1 MFFPYKD
8 DNPRVLIPYITY
20 FLIGINLFIFLF
32 QFSMGMNDPEAEAI
46 FIYTYGLIPSQFS
59 VVTMFTSM
67 FLHGGISH
75 IMGNMW
81 FLWVFGDNVEHRL
94 GRVPYAIF
102 YLVCGILATLCH
114 WFFFQ
119 NSPVPLIG
127 ASGAISGVLGA
138 YFLLYPYNRVKV
150 LFIFVFITAL
160 ELQAMYVLGFY
171 LLLQVYQLL
180 GTFGV
185 SHQTSVALWAHIGG
199 FITGL
204 IVIALYNKLSGQPV
218 WPRRIYSA
226 FGRKR
231 GPF

>member
-1 MFFPYKD
+1 MVFGDPGIDASQIFYKWG
-8 DNPRVLIPYITY
+8 
-20 FLIGINLFIFLF
+20 F
-32 QFSMGMNDPEAEAI
+32 
-46 FIYTYGLIPSQFS
+46 IPSEISSGQPATTVYAVSQGPFGT
-59 VVTMFTSM
+59 VTAPIDITTPISNWISLLSSM
-67 FLHGGISH
+67 FMHSSGLHFA
-75 IMGNMW
+75 GNMLY
-81 FLWVFGDNVEHRL
+81 LWVFGDNVEHRL